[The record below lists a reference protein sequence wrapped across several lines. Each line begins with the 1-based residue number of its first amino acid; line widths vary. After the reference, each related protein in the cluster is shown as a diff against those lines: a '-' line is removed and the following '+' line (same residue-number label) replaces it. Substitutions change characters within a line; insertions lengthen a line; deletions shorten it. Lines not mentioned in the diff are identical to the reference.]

1 VSSREIVRQ
10 EWVHLLDQFSR
21 DFEGS
26 MARLEVVG
34 KAGAQ
39 HVIVDHMP
47 FVGMS
52 ADLKDGE
59 DTVVVSFTQSEN
71 AMFDHTIADV
81 KNVSIDEL
89 NGRVARV
96 EIVSDDGTTTVFS
109 LH

>member
-1 VSSREIVRQ
+1 MSAREIVRQ
-10 EWVHLLDQFSR
+10 EWVRLLDQFSR
-21 DFEGS
+21 DFAGA

-39 HVIVDHMP
+39 HVIVDHVP
-47 FVGMS
+47 FAGMS

-59 DTVVVSFTQSEN
+59 DTIVVSFTQG
-71 AMFDHTIADV
+71 ADGVFDHTITDV
-81 KNVSIDEL
+81 TSVSIDEL

-96 EIVSDDGTTTVFS
+96 EVASADGTTTVFS